1 MQCTVLSRHWSHLGR
16 GLGFFS
22 IISFLSYYA
31 VNSSYDVSSSSYVVA
46 IVQGQIRGPPLLQL
60 RSRRECLRVRL
71 HSTGRGTL
79 QCRSR
84 HCLLLR
90 PAGGRLPMICPG
102 ALPLQRRA
110 TPLRCLPAASL
121 QAAWHR
127 RQLLSSKR
135 AFV

>member
-1 MQCTVLSRHWSHLGR
+1 MLVECTVLSRHWPHLGR
-16 GLGFFS
+16 GLGLLSLNFS
-22 IISFLSYYA
+22 IEKEKEHKGSTTNPTKF
-31 VNSSYDVSSSSYVVA
+31 V
-46 IVQGQIRGPPLLQL
+46 IVQGQIRGPPLHL

-71 HSTGRGTL
+71 HSTGRGIL

>member
-1 MQCTVLSRHWSHLGR
+1 MLVECTVLSRHWPHLGR
-16 GLGFFS
+16 GLGLLSLNFS
-22 IISFLSYYA
+22 IEKEKEYKGSTTNPI
-31 VNSSYDVSSSSYVVA
+31 V
-46 IVQGQIRGPPLLQL
+46 IVQGQIRGPPLHLPSRRKSL
-60 RSRRECLRVRL
+60 RSRL